1 MRWWRRVWRITL
13 ITSLHQNHCN
23 IVDKCVYVYKID
35 GSRIS
40 KCIKSRL
47 FLIFTE
53 FQQSPLFRVHCPKRV
68 ECRIT
73 CWTREAFKALQ
84 KKRRKKVPLSKKH
97 VARSRASC
105 KYKLNW
111 SKSNLMMRQLMQK
124 IAWYSLRPSTRKKD
138 LGALLLSKEKRDPL
152 WSGSSLFSIIGA
164 ERHKS
169 DDMSRNVMSCLYQT
183 MDRVP
188 SLNTFREEPA
198 YHVVVKEP

>member
-1 MRWWRRVWRITL
+1 
-13 ITSLHQNHCN
+13 
-23 IVDKCVYVYKID
+23 
-35 GSRIS
+35 
-40 KCIKSRL
+40 
-47 FLIFTE
+47 
-53 FQQSPLFRVHCPKRV
+53 
-68 ECRIT
+68 
-73 CWTREAFKALQ
+73 
-84 KKRRKKVPLSKKH
+84 
-97 VARSRASC
+97 
-105 KYKLNW
+105 
-111 SKSNLMMRQLMQK
+111 MQK

-198 YHVVVKEP
+198 YHVVVKEPLRKRILLLLINFTLSVNEALLSLGGQAWLQTSMHQGYVQTKSELARRCIPGQVLREGSILREVGGYRTLLLHLSFNQDAGLQQRWLRFLTLGILLRVHMKSMGLCSSS